1 LETGLD
7 HINGIG
13 PKTKELLL
21 LHFKSVNKIKEASE
35 ITLAQLIGNK
45 KAALLKAALEK

>member
-7 HINGIG
+7 HIVGIG
-13 PKTKELLL
+13 PKTKALLL
-21 LHFKSVNKIKEASE
+21 LHFKSVSKIKEASE
-35 ITLAQLIGNK
+35 TSLTQLIGQK